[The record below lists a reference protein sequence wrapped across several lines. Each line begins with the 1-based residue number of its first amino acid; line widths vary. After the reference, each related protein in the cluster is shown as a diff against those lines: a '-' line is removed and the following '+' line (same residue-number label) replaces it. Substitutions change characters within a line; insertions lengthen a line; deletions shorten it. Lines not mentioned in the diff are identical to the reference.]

1 MDPKIYP
8 NFIFTLISSLI
19 LCLDFKSQLCVMFL
33 VHSLFNYQLLLLL
46 LLFLLFIFH
55 FLSPLSS
62 FFSSTYLSHPLSL
75 SPPIPSPYPHVTTC
89 PSHIFSIIFL
99 FYFISFLPTHFPLIS
114 SNFWFLHFL
123 PFSFSV
129 FSSHFPRTIGRP
141 RFSFSLHSS
150 SDSLFSLLLDRTL
163 PIPTVGPTPLPRG

>member
-89 PSHIFSIIFL
+89 PSHIFFYHFFIL
-99 FYFISFLPTHFPLIS
+99 FYFFS
-114 SNFWFLHFL
+114 SY
-123 PFSFSV
+123 P
-129 FSSHFPRTIGRP
+129 FSSHFFQFLVPPLSPFFFFNFFFLFPKNNRP
-141 RFSFSLHSS
+141 PPF
-150 SDSLFSLLLDRTL
+150 LLLSPFFL
-163 PIPTVGPTPLPRG
+163 